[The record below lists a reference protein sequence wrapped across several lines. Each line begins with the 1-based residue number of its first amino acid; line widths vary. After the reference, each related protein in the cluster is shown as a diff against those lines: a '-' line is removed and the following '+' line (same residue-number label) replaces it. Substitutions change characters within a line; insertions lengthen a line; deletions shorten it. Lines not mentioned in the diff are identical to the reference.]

1 LTDHLSTRKRSWNMS
16 QIKGLNTKP
25 ELIVRSFL
33 HNNGLRFRLNEKNL
47 PGKPDIVLKKY
58 QTVIFVDGCYWHRH
72 DGCKLAYNPKSR
84 KKFWQKKFNDNMAR
98 DKHVNSIYT
107 SLPWNLIR
115 IWECEINSQKLTEVV
130 NIIKKS

>member
-1 LTDHLSTRKRSWNMS
+1 MTDTISQSHRSWNMS
-16 QIKGLNTKP
+16 KIKGSNTKP

-33 HNNGLRFRLNEKNL
+33 HRHGLRFRIIDNNL

-58 QTVIFVDGCYWHRH
+58 HTVIFVDGCYWHRH
-72 DGCKLAYNPKSR
+72 KGCKLAYKPKSR
-84 KKFWQKKFNDNMAR
+84 KEFWQKKFNNNVAR
-98 DKHVNSIYT
+98 DKHVNSLYT

>member
-1 LTDHLSTRKRSWNMS
+1 MS

-33 HNNGLRFRLNEKNL
+33 HNNGLRFRLNDKNL

-84 KKFWQKKFNDNMAR
+84 KKFWQKKFNDNIAR

>member
-1 LTDHLSTRKRSWNMS
+1 MDKISKSKRSLNMS
-16 QIKGLNTKP
+16 KIRNKDTKP

-33 HNNGLRFRLNEKNL
+33 HNNGIRFRLNDKNL

-84 KKFWQKKFNDNMAR
+84 KKFWQKKFNDNIAR
-98 DKHVNSIYT
+98 DKHINSIYT

>member
-1 LTDHLSTRKRSWNMS
+1 MS

>member
-1 LTDHLSTRKRSWNMS
+1 MS

-25 ELIVRSFL
+25 ELIVSSFL
-33 HNNGLRFRLNEKNL
+33 HNNGLRFRLNDKNL

>member
-1 LTDHLSTRKRSWNMS
+1 MS
-16 QIKGLNTKP
+16 RIRGSNTKP

-33 HNNGLRFRLNEKNL
+33 HNNGLRFRLNDKNL

-115 IWECEINSQKLTEVV
+115 IWECKINSEKLAEVV
-130 NIIKKS
+130 NIIKKG

>member
-1 LTDHLSTRKRSWNMS
+1 MTDTISQSHRSWNMS
-16 QIKGLNTKP
+16 QIKGSNTKP

-33 HNNGLRFRLNEKNL
+33 HNNSLRFRLNDKNL

-84 KKFWQKKFNDNMAR
+84 KKFWQKKFNDNVAR